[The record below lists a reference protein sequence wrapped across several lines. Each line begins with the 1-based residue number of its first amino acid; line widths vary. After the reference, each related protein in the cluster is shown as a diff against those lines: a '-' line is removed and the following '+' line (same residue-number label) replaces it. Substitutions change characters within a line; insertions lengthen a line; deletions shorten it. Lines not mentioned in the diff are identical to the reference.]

1 MKGNMEDFCPVVL
14 ASSDDRLLRLN
25 RELAAMGS
33 SKDCSEVLLNK
44 NEWFC
49 VGEIHKG
56 PPARIMDHPPATSK
70 EIMNEIPSWE
80 EAHKGQPAKEI
91 IPHEKPPL
99 VEVEYTVQYDDNDDK
114 YAGYRWLLHRSEDHA
129 TVLHSSL
136 ERGHLFPSAES
147 AFAAAVQVALVYET
161 LVASHAQC
169 VIRK

>member
-1 MKGNMEDFCPVVL
+1 MLIFL
-14 ASSDDRLLRLN
+14 IHLRWK
-25 RELAAMGS
+25 RS
-33 SKDCSEVLLNK
+33 TVLLVLGGVDMGKSMTHK

-70 EIMNEIPSWE
+70 EIMKEIPSWE
-80 EAHKGQPAKEI
+80 EAYKGSPAMETN
-91 IPHEKPPL
+91 PTETRVLPL

-136 ERGHLFPSAES
+136 ERGYLFPSAES